1 MSSMIILIVG
11 VFGALGI
18 VFAYDA
24 LREEAIDDAIETTA
38 DRAVGVLTGAVSAL
52 GAGLAVGIEQLPEL
66 LIGLLGV
73 GSLLAD
79 IPWQM
84 FLVGALLLWMISE
97 TITMRREAA

>member
-11 VFGALGI
+11 IFGALGI

-24 LREEAIDDAIETTA
+24 LREESIESAVDTTA
-38 DRAVGVLTGAVSAL
+38 DRSVGVLTGAVSAL

-84 FLVGALLLWMISE
+84 FLAGALILWMISE
-97 TITMRREAA
+97 TITMRRAA